1 MCPACQS
8 YVLHGCTCYQCS
20 TPAGNQNQ
28 SEPVSEQAA
37 LPSPVLPSLK
47 LLSELC
53 FCMHGFQGIS
63 LPLADPEACCI
74 ALESLQACLC
84 KQLPVPAV
92 RCTASLPKRK
102 EKETLHLLGV
112 SSMKNQVLYRAAQE
126 LAEDS
131 DHRNKLL
138 FLHQSILQAMQ
149 TLSRTSKVCL
159 VNKLKH

>member
-1 MCPACQS
+1 
-8 YVLHGCTCYQCS
+8 
-20 TPAGNQNQ
+20 
-28 SEPVSEQAA
+28 
-37 LPSPVLPSLK
+37 
-47 LLSELC
+47 
-53 FCMHGFQGIS
+53 MHGFQGIS

-102 EKETLHLLGV
+102 EKEKLRLLGV
-112 SSMKNQVLYRAAQE
+112 SSMRNQVLYRAAQE

-159 VNKLKH
+159 VNKLKHWKGLDSAATKMFDTRENRRHSASDFRLHMLSKLKVHMHM